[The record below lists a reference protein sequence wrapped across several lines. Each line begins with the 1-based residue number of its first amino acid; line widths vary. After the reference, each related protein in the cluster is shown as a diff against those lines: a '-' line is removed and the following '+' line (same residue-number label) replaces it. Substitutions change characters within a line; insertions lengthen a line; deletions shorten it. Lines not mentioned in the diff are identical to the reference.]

1 MHFVNFREVK
11 EKEDSAKMASTSTS
25 SVQMANEM
33 DTTEPD
39 EIKRGFSSIDYIV
52 LNIIFYVASNIYPS

>member
-1 MHFVNFREVK
+1 MQFVNFIEVK
-11 EKEDSAKMASTSTS
+11 EKEDNAKMASTSTS

-39 EIKRGFSSIDYIV
+39 EIKEGLYLEEFLVFIWEEV
-52 LNIIFYVASNIYPS
+52 